1 MASKRTIQYARRHKR
16 IAFVIGLASGITHDS
31 GQEIAE
37 AALVL
42 PILFLI
48 LLAIFWFGRA
58 FNIASTIERAAR
70 HGIQTFTHPTCA
82 SCGNNFPTNAQ
93 TVDSVNSALQDDHL
107 QPANVTAYAPPFA
120 CDATPAPTC
129 TTLQGVEI
137 CTGVPLTCGTVN
149 CQNPPVACGSNPDLQ
164 GVRVSFGYQ
173 FTSPLPIANLP
184 AMTLHA
190 SALSPQEN

>member
-48 LLAIFWFGRA
+48 LLAIFWFRRA
-58 FNIASTIERAAR
+58 FNIASTIERAAK
-70 HGIQTFTHPTCA
+70 HGIQTFDRPTCTV
-82 SCGNNFPTNAQ
+82 CGNSFPTDAQ
-93 TVDSVNSALQDDHL
+93 IFDSVNSALKDDHL
-107 QPANVTAYAPPFA
+107 QPANVTAYSPAFA
-120 CDATPAPTC
+120 CNAAPTC

-137 CTGVPLTCGTVN
+137 CRDVPLTCG
-149 CQNPPVACGSNPDLQ
+149 
-164 GVRVSFGYQ
+164 
-173 FTSPLPIANLP
+173 
-184 AMTLHA
+184 
-190 SALSPQEN
+190 

>member
-1 MASKRTIQYARRHKR
+1 MAIIRKIQRVRCRTVFLIS
-16 IAFVIGLASGITHDS
+16 GLGYIERDS

-58 FNIASTIERAAR
+58 FNIASTIERAAK
-70 HGIQTFTHPTCA
+70 HGIQTFTYTCA

-107 QPANVTAYAPPFA
+107 QPANVTAYSPPFA
-120 CDATPAPTC
+120 CNAAPTC

-137 CTGVPLTCGTVN
+137 CRNVPLTCGTAN
-149 CQNPPVACGSNPDLQ
+149 CQNPPAACGFESDLR

-190 SALSPQEN
+190 SALSQAEN

>member
-1 MASKRTIQYARRHKR
+1 MAIIRKIQRVHCRMVFLVSGLGYIKR
-16 IAFVIGLASGITHDS
+16 DS

-58 FNIASTIERAAR
+58 FNIASTIERAAK
-70 HGIQTFTHPTCA
+70 HGIQTFDRPTCTV
-82 SCGNNFPTNAQ
+82 CGNSFSTDAQ
-93 TVDSVNSALQDDHL
+93 IVDSVNSALQDDHL
-107 QPANVTAYAPPFA
+107 QPANVTAYSPPFA
-120 CDATPAPTC
+120 CNAAPTC
-129 TTLQGVEI
+129 TTIQGVEI
-137 CTGVPLTCGTVN
+137 CRNVPLTCGTAN
-149 CQNPPVACGSNPDLQ
+149 CQSPPAACGSYPDLR

-190 SALSPQEN
+190 SALSQAEN

>member
-1 MASKRTIQYARRHKR
+1 MAGRKIIQLERHLER
-16 IAFVIGLASGITHDS
+16 VVFSISRLAADLTRES

-42 PILFLI
+42 PILFTI

-58 FNIASTIERAAR
+58 FNITATLERAAKQ
-70 HGIQTFTHPTCA
+70 GIENFAHPTCV
-82 SCGNNFPTNAQ
+82 SCGNTFPTNAQ
-93 TVDSVNSALQDDHL
+93 VVATVSSVLQDDHL
-107 QPANVTAYAPPFA
+107 SPANLTSYPTPFA
-120 CDATPAPTC
+120 CLATPAPSC
-129 TTLQGVEI
+129 TTSSGVET
-137 CTGVPLTCGTVN
+137 CTGVPLTCGTVL
-149 CQNPPVACGSNPDLQ
+149 CQSPPVACGSNPSL

-190 SALSPQEN
+190 SAQSQLEN

>member
-1 MASKRTIQYARRHKR
+1 MAIIRKIQRVRCR
-16 IAFVIGLASGITHDS
+16 MVFLISFLRWDIERDS

-58 FNIASTIERAAR
+58 FNIASTIERAAK
-70 HGIQTFTHPTCA
+70 HGIQTFDRPTCA
-82 SCGNNFPTNAQ
+82 VCGNSFSTDAQ
-93 TVDSVNSALQDDHL
+93 IVDSVNSALEDDHL
-107 QPANVTAYAPPFA
+107 QPANVTAYSPPFA
-120 CDATPAPTC
+120 CNAAPTC
-129 TTLQGVEI
+129 TTIQGVEI
-137 CTGVPLTCGTVN
+137 CRNVPLTCGTAN
-149 CQNPPVACGSNPDLQ
+149 CQSPPAACGSGAAL

-190 SALSPQEN
+190 SALSQAEN

>member
-1 MASKRTIQYARRHKR
+1 MAIIRKIQRVHCRMVFLVSGLGYIKR
-16 IAFVIGLASGITHDS
+16 DS

-58 FNIASTIERAAR
+58 FNIASTIERAAK
-70 HGIQTFTHPTCA
+70 HGIQTFDRPTCA
-82 SCGNNFPTNAQ
+82 VCGNSISTDAQ
-93 TVDSVNSALQDDHL
+93 IVDSVNSALEDDHL

-149 CQNPPVACGSNPDLQ
+149 CQKPPVACGSNPDLQ

-190 SALSPQEN
+190 SALSQAEN

>member
-1 MASKRTIQYARRHKR
+1 MAIIRKIQRVRCR
-16 IAFVIGLASGITHDS
+16 MVFLISFLRWDIERDS

-58 FNIASTIERAAR
+58 FNIASTIERAAK
-70 HGIQTFTHPTCA
+70 HGIQTFTHTCA

-120 CDATPAPTC
+120 CSATPAPTC
-129 TTLQGVEI
+129 TTVTGVEI
-137 CTGVPLTCGTVN
+137 CTGVPLTCGTST
-149 CQNPPVACGSNPDLQ
+149 CQSPPVACGTDSNLQ

-190 SALSPQEN
+190 SALSQAEN

>member
-1 MASKRTIQYARRHKR
+1 MTAIRKFRARCEQTIFLISGLGYIKR
-16 IAFVIGLASGITHDS
+16 DS

-58 FNIASTIERAAR
+58 FNIASTIERAAK
-70 HGIQTFTHPTCA
+70 HGIQTFTHTCA

-107 QPANVTAYAPPFA
+107 QPANVTAYA
-120 CDATPAPTC
+120 
-129 TTLQGVEI
+129 
-137 CTGVPLTCGTVN
+137 
-149 CQNPPVACGSNPDLQ
+149 
-164 GVRVSFGYQ
+164 
-173 FTSPLPIANLP
+173 
-184 AMTLHA
+184 
-190 SALSPQEN
+190 

>member
-1 MASKRTIQYARRHKR
+1 MAIIRKIQRVRCRTVFLIS
-16 IAFVIGLASGITHDS
+16 GLGYIERDS

-58 FNIASTIERAAR
+58 FNIASTIERAAK

-184 AMTLHA
+184 AMTLHT
-190 SALSPQEN
+190 SALGPQEN

>member
-1 MASKRTIQYARRHKR
+1 MAIIRKIQRLRCLGYIKR
-16 IAFVIGLASGITHDS
+16 DS

-58 FNIASTIERAAR
+58 FNIASTIERAAK
-70 HGIQTFTHPTCA
+70 HGIQTFDRPTCTV
-82 SCGNNFPTNAQ
+82 CGNSFSTDAQ
-93 TVDSVNSALQDDHL
+93 IVDSVNSALQDDHL
-107 QPANVTAYAPPFA
+107 QPANVTAYSPPFA
-120 CDATPAPTC
+120 CNAAPTC
-129 TTLQGVEI
+129 TTIQGVEI
-137 CTGVPLTCGTVN
+137 CRNVPLTCGTAN
-149 CQNPPVACGSNPDLQ
+149 CQSPPAACGSGSVL

-190 SALSPQEN
+190 SALGQQEN

>member
-1 MASKRTIQYARRHKR
+1 MLFLISFLRWDIER
-16 IAFVIGLASGITHDS
+16 DS

-58 FNIASTIERAAR
+58 FNIASTIERAAK
-70 HGIQTFTHPTCA
+70 HGIRTFDRPTCTV
-82 SCGNNFPTNAQ
+82 CGNTFSTDAQ
-93 TVDSVNSALQDDHL
+93 IVDSVNSALEDDHL
-107 QPANVTAYAPPFA
+107 QSANVTAYSPPFA
-120 CDATPAPTC
+120 CEATPAPSC
-129 TTLQGVEI
+129 TTLTGVEI
-137 CTGVPLTCGTVN
+137 CTGAPLTCGTVN
-149 CQNPPVACGSNPDLQ
+149 CQHPPVPCGSNPDLR

-190 SALSPQEN
+190 SALGQQEN